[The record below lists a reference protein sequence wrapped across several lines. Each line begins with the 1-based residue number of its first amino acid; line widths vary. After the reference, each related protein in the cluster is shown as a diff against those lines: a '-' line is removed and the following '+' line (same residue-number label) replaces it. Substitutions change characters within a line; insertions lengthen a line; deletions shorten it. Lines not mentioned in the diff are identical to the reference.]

1 MYRKIARR
9 RSEAARLGATFSRV
23 RRVFSAAVGAFAL
36 AAGACSASSTP
47 ATEGDAATPDASAT
61 QEDAAVDAQ
70 RAADADAAQPDA
82 SVTAI
87 VLDAATAGIT
97 DGGTLHCGPDYD
109 GVVVFYA
116 AAGATMP
123 TETGLVS
130 CASPVVLSPV
140 EPGVAYQLDVYVQ
153 KAGAV
158 VAQAACTAM
167 THAGES
173 VTPTCALFM

>member
-1 MYRKIARR
+1 MRCVL
-9 RSEAARLGATFSRV
+9 AAAI
-23 RRVFSAAVGAFAL
+23 GAFAL

-47 ATEGDAATPDASAT
+47 ATEGDAAAPDASAT
-61 QEDAAVDAQ
+61 QEDAAIDAQ
-70 RAADADAAQPDA
+70 RGPDADAAPREA

-109 GVVVFYA
+109 GVVVFFA

-130 CASPVVLSPV
+130 CAAPVVLSPV
-140 EPGVAYQLDVYVQ
+140 EPGVAYQLDVYLQ

-167 THAGES
+167 TQADES